1 MRLFCFALALL
12 LPQLLWAQSTSFK
25 SGSYILN
32 QEQTVRHNGELKLR
46 DGNTLVVKNAQGKT
60 LKLTPDEVQSFS
72 IGRRKYIVA
81 KGFLVN
87 MGSSYVDK
95 AFVEQVDSGMVV
107 LLNYTYTVGSA
118 GHMTAGGGMV
128 GGGASSKPEYL
139 IRWAKDST
147 LTALT
152 TSSWNGGAY
161 FREMLRPFLVSRP
174 DLVRLVDEKIATPET
189 LIPVIRS
196 LNRNLP
202 CPLSSIGTAS
212 GKQD

>member
-1 MRLFCFALALL
+1 M
-12 LPQLLWAQSTSFK
+12 AQSSTFK
-25 SGSYILN
+25 PGSYILN
-32 QEQTVRHNGELKLR
+32 KEQTVRHNGELKLR
-46 DGNTLVVKNAQGKT
+46 DGNTLAVKNAQGKT
-60 LKLTPDEVQSFS
+60 LKLTPDDVHAFS
-72 IGRRKYIVA
+72 IGRRKYTVA

-87 MGSSYVDK
+87 LGSSYVDK
-95 AFVEQVDSGMVV
+95 AFVEQVDSGIVV
-107 LLNYTYTVGSA
+107 LLNYTYAVSSP

-128 GGGASSKPEYL
+128 GGGTSSKPEYL

-152 TSSWNGGAY
+152 TGGWNGGPY

-174 DLVRLVDEKIATPET
+174 DLVKLVDEKIATPET
-189 LIPVIRS
+189 LIPVILS

-202 CPLSSIGTAS
+202 CPLSSIGTSS